1 MFNFPCIG
9 SISSQVFF
17 FFFPFDFCLS
27 VLGALLRCLVIIGC
41 LFKSRGLNYLS
52 GVSLVDIGSLEGIQL
67 SHFVEVTPML
77 ELLSVSSWA
86 GQIPSSACSIS
97 WPEGEGLAGSVL
109 RAQCGNR
116 TGGVYVSSKATF
128 T

>member
-1 MFNFPCIG
+1 MT
-9 SISSQVFF
+9 
-17 FFFPFDFCLS
+17 
-27 VLGALLRCLVIIGC
+27 LGHWR
-41 LFKSRGLNYLS
+41 
-52 GVSLVDIGSLEGIQL
+52 GIQF

-86 GQIPSSACSIS
+86 GQIPSSACSIY

-116 TGGVYVSSKATF
+116 TGGGYVCTEATF

>member
-1 MFNFPCIG
+1 
-9 SISSQVFF
+9 
-17 FFFPFDFCLS
+17 
-27 VLGALLRCLVIIGC
+27 
-41 LFKSRGLNYLS
+41 
-52 GVSLVDIGSLEGIQL
+52 
-67 SHFVEVTPML
+67 ML

-97 WPEGEGLAGSVL
+97 WPEGQGLAGSVL

-116 TGGVYVSSKATF
+116 TGGGYVSNKATF